1 MSVTPT
7 TLRERRA
14 PSLGVLAIALL
25 ALIAALLAVIAV
37 LLALDARDGS
47 SGATVVGSGVE
58 ATEERTLETF
68 SAIDLSGESALAVR
82 VGGPQSVVV
91 SADDNLVDRVTTTV
105 GGEKLVVGTEGSFRT
120 TSPMTVTVT
129 VPSLDE
135 LELSGAGSVDAEG
148 VRGERLVVTLS
159 GDGLVRVT
167 GRVEKLDVRLAGTG
181 QRGARRARGGRRAR
195 RARWDRPDLCS
206 RGQDAG
212 RVDPGHGH
220 DHVPRKPARRHAA
233 RDGHRFRRGR
243 LSARPDQPPSAAI
256 RWVT

>member
-1 MSVTPT
+1 
-7 TLRERRA
+7 
-14 PSLGVLAIALL
+14 VLAIALL
-25 ALIAALLAVIAV
+25 ALVAALLAVIAV

-58 ATEERTLETF
+58 ATEERTLEAF

-181 QRGARRARGGRRAR
+181 NAELAELEAADVRAELGGTGRI
-195 RARWDRPDLCS
+195 S
-206 RGQDAG
+206 VHAG
-212 RVDPGHGH
+212 RTLDASIPGTGTITY
-220 DHVPRKPARRHAA
+220 
-233 RDGHRFRRGR
+233 RGSP
-243 LSARPDQPPSAAI
+243 LD
-256 RWVT
+256 VTQRVTGTGSVVGG